1 MESANNS
8 QQVNAE
14 NQGNLHNDQNNQ
26 VAQGVQNDDDL
37 YVQLSSED
45 EKRLFEFLN
54 KVEQAAK
61 KEGEEN
67 INTETISQIQ
77 QWKNEVNPT
86 KSDSQ

>member
-8 QQVNAE
+8 QQTNTE
-14 NQGNLHNDQNNQ
+14 NQGNLNNNQ
-26 VAQGVQNDDDL
+26 VVQGEQNDEDL

-86 KSDSQ
+86 KNDTQ

>member
-8 QQVNAE
+8 QQSNAE

-26 VAQGVQNDDDL
+26 VAQGVQNDEDL